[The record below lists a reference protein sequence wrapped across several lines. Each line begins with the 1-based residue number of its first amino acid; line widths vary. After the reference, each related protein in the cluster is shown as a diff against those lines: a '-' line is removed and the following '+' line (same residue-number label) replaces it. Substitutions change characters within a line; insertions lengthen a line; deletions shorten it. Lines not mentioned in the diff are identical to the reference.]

1 MQASPQANWAAVGAG
16 CLGEAKEFCL
26 SEVWASGEVEAFYS
40 SEVEVFSLAVE
51 VKRPA
56 SGVPLGARHAG
67 GL

>member
-1 MQASPQANWAAVGAG
+1 M
-16 CLGEAKEFCL
+16 

-51 VKRPA
+51 VKRPD